1 MTAIL
6 KETWVKK
13 GVDCIR
19 HFQDLLS
26 ISLFPLKKE
35 FPQYR
40 GIFSWSTASSA
51 RHSHI
56 GTTNFSD
63 HLHLSTD
70 KIKTVHFFLSLII
83 KY

>member
-6 KETWVKK
+6 KQNWVKK

-26 ISLFPLKKE
+26 ISLSPLKKE

-40 GIFSWSTASSA
+40 GIFCWSTASLA
-51 RHSHI
+51 RHYRI

-63 HLHLSTD
+63 GLHLSTD
-70 KIKTVHFFLSLII
+70 KIKTLHFFLSLII